1 MAGIS
6 AVSSSKTFAAGGV
19 DVAASGFLTGDQVA
33 LTTSPTGTNYQW
45 ALSRPSGSNALRGA
59 LSGDDEAKAAFTPDV
74 AGIYAVSVTVDGT
87 VYILRLSVTMLAQST
102 TLEALRLTP
111 VADSQ
116 VPAPAVGHAL
126 YSSSTQGSLAVKNA
140 AGAVFTVNLTAV

>member
-59 LSGDDEAKAAFTPDV
+59 LSGDDEAKAAFTPDAPGV
-74 AGIYAVSVTVDGT
+74 YAVSVTVDGT
-87 VYILRLSVTMLAQST
+87 VYILRIGVTMLAQST
-102 TLEALRLTP
+102 ALESLRLT
-111 VADSQ
+111 ARS
-116 VPAPAVGHAL
+116 
-126 YSSSTQGSLAVKNA
+126 
-140 AGAVFTVNLTAV
+140 